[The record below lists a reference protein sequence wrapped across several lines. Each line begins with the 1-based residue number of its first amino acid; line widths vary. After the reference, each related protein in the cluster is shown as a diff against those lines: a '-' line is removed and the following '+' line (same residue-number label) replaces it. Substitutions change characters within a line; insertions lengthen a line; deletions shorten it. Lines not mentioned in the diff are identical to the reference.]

1 MESYKIDARGKFYPD
16 GRIIAENTFLK
27 GDRLYA
33 GSIKDNT
40 GEFNMFYFDFRNS
53 EWRQLNF

>member
-1 MESYKIDARGKFYPD
+1 MESYKIDARGKFYPE

-53 EWRQLNF
+53 